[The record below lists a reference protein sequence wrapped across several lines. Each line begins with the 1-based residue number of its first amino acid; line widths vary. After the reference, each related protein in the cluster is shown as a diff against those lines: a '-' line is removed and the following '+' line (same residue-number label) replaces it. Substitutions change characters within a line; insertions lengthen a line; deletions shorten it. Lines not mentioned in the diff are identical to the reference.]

1 MRCHPLILLYLG
13 SGTSHSDVPPGEF
26 ITLIREIL
34 IFDCH
39 LLFCYWDGT
48 EPEVRTHHLPVY
60 TDGLLLCWL
69 LRERPGPWQQP
80 AVMSLELREGSCLF
94 FLQPHGSLGCSPP
107 VLSAQVLA
115 GSSLTSLISQPPPQ
129 PVVIALLSLLW
140 FGVMFCLSQLT
151 RT

>member
-1 MRCHPLILLYLG
+1 MSSPNSPLSRLWNLTFWCSPRRIYNSDKRNSDIRLPFTILLL
-13 SGTSHSDVPPGEF
+13 
-26 ITLIREIL
+26 R
-34 IFDCH
+34 
-39 LLFCYWDGT
+39 WT
-48 EPEVRTHHLPVY
+48 EPEVRTRHLPVY
-60 TDGLLLCWL
+60 PDGLFLCWL

-80 AVMSLELREGSCLF
+80 AVVSLELREGSCLF
-94 FLQPHGSLGCSPP
+94 FLQPHGSLGRSPP